1 MTSNPQFNDRTSG
14 LEVAKTFGDQIRGN
28 NVLITGVGPGGI
40 GGATA
45 LAFASQQPKLLI
57 LASRTK
63 EKLES
68 VAKEIASSYPGVRVE
83 IVKLDLSSQKDI
95 REAADSVKQLADTLD
110 ILVNNAGLTIYERKL
125 TPDGLE
131 LQFGTNHIGP
141 FLFTNLLLPLLLKAA
156 EKATP
161 GATRIVSLTSA
172 GHRLSPVR
180 FSDYNLEGKPVPP
193 EEDHVK
199 PLFGAFAREN
209 NGYNGI
215 VAYAQS
221 KTGNILFTKYLQDH
235 LGSHGI
241 AAYALHPGSVVT
253 ELGRSQDDELEETF
267 KKIIP
272 YWGTPDEGSSTTMV
286 AATDPALNEIKGL
299 YLKDCQIQEPAP
311 HASDPKLAERLWH
324 LSEELVG
331 QKFQLS

>member
-1 MTSNPQFNDRTSG
+1 MTSNPQFNERTSG
-14 LEVAKTFGDQIRGN
+14 LEVAKTFGDRVKGRK
-28 NVLITGVGPGGI
+28 VLITGVGPGGI

-45 LAFASQQPKLLI
+45 LAFASQEPSLLI

-63 EKLES
+63 DKLES
-68 VAKEIASSYPGVRVE
+68 VAKEIASSYPDVKVE
-83 IVKLDLSSQKDI
+83 IVKLDLSSQQAV
-95 REAADSVKQLADTLD
+95 REAAGAVKQLTDSLD

-141 FLFTNLLLPLLLKAA
+141 FLFTNLLIPLLLKAA
-156 EKATP
+156 EKSAP
-161 GATRIVSLTSA
+161 GETRIVSLASA

-180 FSDYNLEGKPVPP
+180 FSDYNMEGKPIPP

-199 PLFGAFAREN
+199 PLVGAFGREN

-221 KTGNILFTKYLQDH
+221 KTANILFTKYLQEH
-235 LGSHGI
+235 LSSRRV
-241 AAYALHPGSVVT
+241 ASYVLHPGSVVT
-253 ELGRSQDDELEETF
+253 ELGRSQDEELEETF

-286 AATDPALNEIKGL
+286 AALDPALNDIKGL
-299 YLKDCQIQEPAP
+299 YLKDCQIEQPAP

-331 QKFQLS
+331 QKFALG